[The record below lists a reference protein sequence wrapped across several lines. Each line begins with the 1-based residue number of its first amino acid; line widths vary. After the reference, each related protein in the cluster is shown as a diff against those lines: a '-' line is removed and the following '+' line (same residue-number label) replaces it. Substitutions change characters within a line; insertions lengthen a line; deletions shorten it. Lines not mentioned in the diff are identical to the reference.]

1 MLVSHHTLQ
10 CDNFRFPYF
19 QGDLIGGT
27 MADILPILVFGI
39 TSVVAGILAL
49 LLPET
54 RNKYM
59 PENIH
64 DMQELA

>member
-1 MLVSHHTLQ
+1 
-10 CDNFRFPYF
+10 
-19 QGDLIGGT
+19 
-27 MADILPILVFGI
+27 MAAILPILVFGV
-39 TSVVAGILAL
+39 TSVVAGVLAL

-64 DMQELA
+64 DMQELS